1 MSMDY
6 AKYINLLTSVW
17 AIKPSAGLS
26 LATLANRIFFDNSE
40 LSMSEKK
47 SLIQQK
53 LEKNCYKIIVTRPQ
67 AAPVVSSMIRM
78 QDAPQGA
85 VAMIRIT
92 GTILKE
98 GDICV
103 KGLDDYERELAMAGE
118 NKNIAGVIL
127 SIDSGGG
134 SIYGVERFG
143 NLVKNFEKDYEKPI
157 AAFVSNEANS
167 AAYWIASSA
176 PKVFLDGQASEVG
189 SVGAMVSF
197 YDYTEYFNKE
207 GIKSVVVN
215 ATKSVNKNKPYLDAI
230 EKGDYS
236 ALRRQL
242 DQYNEIF
249 LSTVRKNRKG
259 KLSNSPR
266 VAIESEDVKE
276 KTVPQVLT
284 GQVYIGNQ
292 AIEIGLAD
300 EISDLESVVDYIK
313 ARARD
318 EFGINA
324 EQTVVEHHEEEEEN
338 EYDNEF
344 TINGKSNFTMYNK
357 MSKAQ
362 LEARKDELQKQMTAL
377 TADGK
382 GESDDYNATKYE
394 VEQIDFV
401 LSAKESA
408 SQNKNLKAANASLS
422 ARVTELEKEVEATA
436 AATSNDELQS
446 QFDAYKENSEKQ
458 LGELN
463 EKVTAS
469 AAKVDELTEKLNEVV
484 ASKDELQASLET
496 TKTELTAANEKVAN
510 MEDFINEN
518 FDGGV
523 DAMNAPASTSATTDV
538 EPIVE
543 PKPLTDYELA
553 RQAKREANELLAL
566 AKNSKK

>member
-1 MSMDY
+1 MNY
-6 AKYINLLTSVW
+6 AKYINLLTGVW
-17 AIKPSAGLS
+17 AIKPSAGVS
-26 LATLANRIFFDNSE
+26 MAMIANRIFFDNTE
-40 LSMSEKK
+40 LSRSEQK

-53 LEKNCYKIIVTRPQ
+53 IEKSCYKIIVTRPQ
-67 AAPVVSSMIRM
+67 AAPIVSSMINM
-78 QDAPQGA
+78 KDAPKGSI
-85 VAMIRIT
+85 AMIRIT

-103 KGLDDYERELAMAGE
+103 KGLDDYERELVAAGE
-118 NKNIAGVIL
+118 NGNIAGVIL

-157 AAFVSNEANS
+157 TAFVSNEANS

-176 PKVFLDGQASEVG
+176 PRIFLDGQASEVG

-207 GIKSVVVN
+207 GIKSVIVN
-215 ATKSVNKNKPYLDAI
+215 ATKSVNKNRPYLDAI

-236 ALRRQL
+236 LLRRQL

-249 LSTVRKNRKG
+249 LATVRKNRKG
-259 KLSNSPR
+259 KLANSPR

-284 GQVYIGNQ
+284 GQVYIGQQ
-292 AIEIGLAD
+292 AIDIGLAD
-300 EISDLESVVDYIK
+300 EISDLESVVDYITT
-313 ARARD
+313 RAMK
-318 EFGINA
+318 EFGIDA
-324 EQTVVEHHEEEEEN
+324 EQTVVEHHEEEEDG
-338 EYDNEF
+338 YDNEF

-401 LSAKESA
+401 LSAKEA
-408 SQNKNLKAANASLS
+408 TSQNKNLKAANASLS
-422 ARVTELEKEVEATA
+422 ARVTELEKAVEDA
-436 AATSNDELQS
+436 SNAQASEELQK
-446 QFDAYKENSEKQ
+446 QFDEYKASSE
-458 LGELN
+458 ETVNALN
-463 EKVTAS
+463 EKLETSANELAEMKEQFEAVTTS
-469 AAKVDELTEKLNEVV
+469 KEELTAQL
-484 ASKDELQASLET
+484 ASKDTQIEESTQ
-496 TKTELTAANEKVAN
+496 KMAA
-510 MEDFINEN
+510 MEAFINAN
-518 FDGGV
+518 FEGGM
-523 DAMNAPASTSATTDV
+523 DAINAPAAVSTTSDV
-538 EPIVE
+538 EEVE
-543 PKPLTDYELA
+543 QPKEMTKWDIS
-553 RQAKREANELLAL
+553 RQARKEAAALL
-566 AKNSKK
+566 SKKNK